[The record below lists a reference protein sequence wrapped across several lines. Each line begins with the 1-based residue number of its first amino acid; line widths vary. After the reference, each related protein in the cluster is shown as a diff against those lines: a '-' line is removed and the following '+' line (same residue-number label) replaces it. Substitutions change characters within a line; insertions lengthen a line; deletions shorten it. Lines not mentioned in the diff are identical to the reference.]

1 MRDLTNSMLDEM
13 IGVNVDDVIEN
24 LRIYKNVIGWAFD
37 EVDDLI
43 IETNK
48 TRYILGIVG
57 NHIAFWINGI

>member
-1 MRDLTNSMLDEM
+1 MKNLTNSMLDKM
-13 IGVNVDDVIEN
+13 IGVNVDDVIES
-24 LRIYKNVIGWAFD
+24 LRIYNNVIGWAFD

-57 NHIAFWINGI
+57 DYIAFWIKGI